1 VAAAW
6 RFLILRIDPIEIGRG
21 ELVMGLDRALVVG
34 ALRELDLLLRALL
47 IIVYV
52 VVVTHGNASLLF

>member
-1 VAAAW
+1 
-6 RFLILRIDPIEIGRG
+6 
-21 ELVMGLDRALVVG
+21 MGLDRALVVG